1 MRQEAVIARL
11 GECLQAGMPCGLATV
26 TAITGSIPTEVGAKL
41 LVNAQGQ
48 ILAGTVGGGAL
59 EAVVI
64 HRLVRAIAAR
74 DPQVVTHRLTDDEA
88 STLGMTC
95 GGTIT
100 LFLEPYV
107 GHPRLVLVGAGH
119 VNQAVAR
126 LARDLDYEVVVID
139 DRPQWATRDYF
150 PDAQR
155 IEVVKSLKAPF
166 EVLGPGA
173 VGALG
178 SADGASGF
186 GEAFLVIATRCH
198 ATDRLVLREALKHR
212 WRYVGMIG
220 SRLKVAKIVED
231 FRDEG
236 ILGPLEGRLYGP
248 IGLDLGGK
256 SPAAVALSI
265 LAEVQ
270 MVRHGRTGRPLS
282 ATAGEPGAC
291 SPDAQ
296 GAGATGAPSAHPAA
310 ASWEEPAP

>member
-1 MRQEAVIARL
+1 MRHEAVVTRL
-11 GECLQAGMPCGLATV
+11 GECIQAGVPCGLATV
-26 TAITGSIPTEVGAKL
+26 TGITGSIPTEVGAKI
-41 LVNAQGQ
+41 LVNGQGQ

-64 HRLVRAIAAR
+64 HRLVRAIAGREA
-74 DPQVVTHRLTDDEA
+74 QVVTHHLTDDEA

-95 GGTIT
+95 GGSIT

-126 LARDLDYEVVVID
+126 LARDLDFDVVVLD

-155 IEVVKSLKAPF
+155 LEVVKTLKAPF
-166 EVLGPGA
+166 E
-173 VGALG
+173 AL
-178 SADGASGF
+178 DRTE
-186 GEAFLVIATRCH
+186 EAFLIIATRCH
-198 ATDRLVLREALKHR
+198 ATDRLVLREALKHQ

-220 SRLKVAKIVED
+220 SRLKVSTIVED
-231 FRDEG
+231 FRAEG
-236 ILGPLEGRLYGP
+236 IFGPLEGRFYAP

-270 MVRHGRTGRPLS
+270 MVRHGRTGRPLA
-282 ATAGEPGAC
+282 ATPAEAARAPEPAAVEEPGA
-291 SPDAQ
+291 
-296 GAGATGAPSAHPAA
+296 
-310 ASWEEPAP
+310 

>member
-1 MRQEAVIARL
+1 MRHEAVIARL
-11 GECLQAGMPCGLATV
+11 GECLQAGTPCGLATV
-26 TAITGSIPTEVGAKL
+26 TGITGSIPTEVGSKI

-64 HRLVRAIAAR
+64 HRLVRAIADRA
-74 DPQVVTHRLTDDEA
+74 PQVVTHHLTDDEA

-95 GGTIT
+95 GGSIS

-107 GHPRLVLVGAGH
+107 GHPKLVLVGAGH
-119 VNQAVAR
+119 VNQAVAK
-126 LARDLDYEVVVID
+126 LAKDLDWDVVVVD

-155 IEVVKSLKAPF
+155 LEVVKSLKAPF
-166 EVLGPGA
+166 E
-173 VGALG
+173 ALAG
-178 SADGASGF
+178 TE
-186 GEAFLVIATRCH
+186 EAFLVIATRCH
-198 ATDRLVLREALKHR
+198 ATDRLVLREALKHP

-231 FRDEG
+231 FREEG
-236 ILGPLEGRLYGP
+236 IFAPLEGRLYGP
-248 IGLDLGGK
+248 VGLDLGGK

-282 ATAGEPGAC
+282 ATPA
-291 SPDAQ
+291 
-296 GAGATGAPSAHPAA
+296 PAA
-310 ASWEEPAP
+310 APEAVPGEAQDQDQEAPR

>member
-1 MRQEAVIARL
+1 MRNEPVIGALARCMREGL
-11 GECLQAGMPCGLATV
+11 PCGLATV
-26 TAITGSIPTEVGAKL
+26 TAIDGSIPTEVGAKI
-41 LVNAQGQ
+41 LVNPQGQ

-74 DPQVVTHRLTDDEA
+74 TTQVVEHRLTDDEA

-95 GGTIT
+95 GGVIT
-100 LFLEPYV
+100 LFLEAYV

-126 LARDLDYEVVVID
+126 LARDLDFDVVVVD

-155 IEVVKSLKAPF
+155 IEVVKTLKAPF
-166 EVLGPGA
+166 GA
-173 VGALG
+173 I
-178 SADGASGF
+178 DRP
-186 GEAFLVIATRCH
+186 EDTFLVIATRCH
-198 ATDRLVLREALKHR
+198 ATDRLVLREAVKHD

-231 FRDEG
+231 FRAEG
-236 ILGPLEGRLYGP
+236 LFGPLEGKLRGP
-248 IGLDLGGK
+248 VGLDLGGK

-265 LAEVQ
+265 LAEIQ

-282 ATAGEPGAC
+282 AAPEPAEAAPDAAARPPGAA
-291 SPDAQ
+291 S
-296 GAGATGAPSAHPAA
+296 AA
-310 ASWEEPAP
+310 AGQGPAEGPTA

>member
-1 MRQEAVIARL
+1 MRHEAVIAKL
-11 GECLQAGMPCGLATV
+11 DACLTEGTPCGLATV
-26 TAITGSIPTEVGAKL
+26 TGITGSIPTEVGAKI

-64 HRLVRAIAAR
+64 HRLVRAIADRA
-74 DPQVVTHRLTDDEA
+74 PQVVTHHLTDDEA

-95 GGTIT
+95 GGSIT

-119 VNQAVAR
+119 VNQAVAK
-126 LARDLDYEVVVID
+126 LAKDLDFDVVVLD
-139 DRPQWATRDYF
+139 DRPQWATKDYF

-155 IEVVKSLKAPF
+155 IEVVKTLKAPF
-166 EVLGPGA
+166 E
-173 VGALG
+173 ALDRT
-178 SADGASGF
+178 A
-186 GEAFLVIATRCH
+186 EAFLVIATRCH
-198 ATDRLVLREALKHR
+198 ATDRLVLREALKR
-212 WRYVGMIG
+212 PWRYVGMIG

-236 ILGPLEGRLYGP
+236 IFEPLEGKLYGP
-248 IGLDLGGK
+248 VGLDLGGK

-270 MVRHGRTGRPLS
+270 MARHGRTGRPLS
-282 ATAGEPGAC
+282 AQPEARALAP
-291 SPDAQ
+291 
-296 GAGATGAPSAHPAA
+296 ATEGREAPNEAA
-310 ASWEEPAP
+310 P

>member
-1 MRQEAVIARL
+1 MRHEAVITKL
-11 GECLQAGMPCGLATV
+11 GECLQAGVPCGLATV
-26 TAITGSIPTEVGAKL
+26 TGITGSIPTEVGAKI

-64 HRLVRAIAAR
+64 HRLVRAIADRSA
-74 DPQVVTHRLTDDEA
+74 QVVTHHLTDDEA

-95 GGTIT
+95 GGSIT

-126 LARDLDYEVVVID
+126 LARDLDFDVVVVD

-155 IEVVKSLKAPF
+155 IDVVKSLKTPF
-166 EVLGPGA
+166 EAIDRPE
-173 VGALG
+173 
-178 SADGASGF
+178 
-186 GEAFLVIATRCH
+186 EAFLVIATRCH

-220 SRLKVAKIVED
+220 SRLKVSKILED

-236 ILGPLEGRLYGP
+236 ILAPLEGRLHGP

-282 ATAGEPGAC
+282 ATAGEPA
-291 SPDAQ
+291 AI
-296 GAGATGAPSAHPAA
+296 APVADPAA
-310 ASWEEPAP
+310 VPMSELSS

>member
-1 MRQEAVIARL
+1 MRHDQVVARL
-11 GECLQAGMPCGLATV
+11 GECLQAGVPCGLATV
-26 TAITGSIPTEVGAKL
+26 TGISGSIPTEVGSKI

-64 HRLVRAIAAR
+64 HRLVRAIADRA
-74 DPQVVTHRLTDDEA
+74 PQVVTHHLTDDEA

-95 GGTIT
+95 GGSIT

-126 LARDLDYEVVVID
+126 LARDLDWDVIVVD

-150 PDAQR
+150 PDVQR
-155 IEVVKSLKAPF
+155 LEVVKTLKAPF
-166 EVLGPGA
+166 E
-173 VGALG
+173 AL
-178 SADGASGF
+178 DRTE
-186 GEAFLVIATRCH
+186 EAFLVIATRCH
-198 ATDRLVLREALKHR
+198 ATDRLVLREALKRR

-220 SRLKVAKIVED
+220 SRHKVAKIVED

-236 ILGPLEGRLYGP
+236 VLAPLEGCLYGP

-282 ATAGEPGAC
+282 ALPGPATAGAAEPV
-291 SPDAQ
+291 
-296 GAGATGAPSAHPAA
+296 
-310 ASWEEPAP
+310 EPAEEAAP